1 MKVILVKPNEPATI
15 AEIGSDLQSLQD
27 TVGGFIEAL
36 YPFDDEVAIICNEE
50 GKLTGQPLNRALY
63 DAEGRLYDIIAGTFI
78 ICGLTDDNFG
88 SLNEEQAKTYLK
100 KFCQP
105 EAFIRVNDKI
115 IAVKI

>member
-1 MKVILVKPNEPATI
+1 MKVILVKPNEPATM

-50 GKLTGQPLNRALY
+50 GKLTGQPLNRALH
-63 DAEGRLYDIIAGTFI
+63 DADGNLYDIIAGSFI
-78 ICGLTDDNFG
+78 ICWLTDDNFD
-88 SLNEEQAKTYLK
+88 SLNEEQLKTYLD
-100 KFCQP
+100 KFRKP
-105 EAFIRVNDKI
+105 EVFVRVNDRI